1 MRNMKRLVL
10 MSCLL
15 VAGAGQSGAQ
25 NTVLNVV
32 QELRFKLTGYYQM
45 SSTENPS
52 TVFRHAGK
60 VTVTNKDIINLLEQE
75 LNIIFSAN
83 ARLLLISGTPV
94 DLTPKV
100 VVRDTFQGEKFDTDV
115 TQYFSAR
122 VLASVEDTKINKN
135 PVKANGKSYD
145 VVAFEL
151 KLTEANFRIQGF
163 ANLHVKTGYYER
175 EPAAIVHTGK
185 FDAVGNGN
193 YQVSIIVP
201 VVPVALTG
209 TVEISGTDVKA
220 VTE

>member
-1 MRNMKRLVL
+1 

-15 VAGAGQSGAQ
+15 VAGAGQSRAQ

-45 SSTENPS
+45 SPTENPN
-52 TVFRHAGK
+52 TFFRHAGK
-60 VTVTNKDIINLLEQE
+60 FSITNKDIINLLEQQ
-75 LNIIFSAN
+75 LNIIFSAD

-100 VVRDTFQGEKFDTDV
+100 VVRDHFNGEQVDTDV
-115 TQYFSAR
+115 TQYFGAQ
-122 VLASVEDTKINKN
+122 VLASIEDTKINKN
-135 PVKANGKSYD
+135 PVKANGTSYD
-145 VVAFEL
+145 VLAFEL

-175 EPAAIVHTGK
+175 EPSAIVHTGK

-193 YQVSIIVP
+193 YKVSIITP

-209 TVEISGTDVKA
+209 IVEISGTNVKA
-220 VTE
+220 MTE